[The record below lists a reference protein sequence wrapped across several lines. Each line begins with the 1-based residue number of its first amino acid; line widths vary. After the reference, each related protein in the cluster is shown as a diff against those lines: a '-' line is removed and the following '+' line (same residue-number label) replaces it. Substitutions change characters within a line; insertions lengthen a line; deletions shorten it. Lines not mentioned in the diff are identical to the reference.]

1 LFGSAGG
8 ASSFRLSSQPELEG
22 QNLDSA
28 SILYDSTARPS
39 TSTSPYG
46 AQTTFNYFDT
56 AVPPYKQAT
65 TNGHWAKTIMDGFGR
80 TIEAQTG
87 NGTTVVSYVD
97 TNYGPCGCSPLGKV
111 NATSM
116 PYAVLA
122 NRVWINSYT
131 EGNLELR
138 DISGYVP
145 PPPNMPNMNLST
157 YLGSAAAATIP
168 DASGQASNNVVVGGI
183 FFNATAF
190 QQKITLVHEALHTGT
205 GEVDSELANDFH
217 LGDNL
222 PESAASAA
230 ITAWLANGCAP
241 VH

>member
-87 NGTTVVSYVD
+87 NGATVVSYVD

-122 NRVWINSYT
+122 NRVWTNYTYDGLGRTLTQKLPDNST
-131 EGNLELR
+131 
-138 DISGYVP
+138 
-145 PPPNMPNMNLST
+145 T
-157 YLGSAAAATIP
+157 T
-168 DASGQASNNVVVGGI
+168 
-183 FFNATAF
+183 
-190 QQKITLVHEALHTGT
+190 
-205 GEVDSELANDFH
+205 
-217 LGDNL
+217 
-222 PESAASAA
+222 
-230 ITAWLANGCAP
+230 
-241 VH
+241 